1 LLYYR
6 CKEEI
11 DKMQKLAK
19 IENGSAVALTL
30 VDENGALTTYKLA
43 LAVDKAYSFCGE
55 TLKYVFIAENGF
67 GFEGAYSGGATGCGV
82 ESYDIKHLATENRY
96 KILAT
101 DLAEIN
107 VKVDAHNAACDA
119 ERARELEIKAKKD
132 AAVAAALDFEKATTV
147 YDGPAGQLIGKMYRG
162 RYGLDFGYT
171 MLIGKASHEF
181 YINRSKLIN
190 KAGNIS
196 SQAVKT
202 YGAEGRVM
210 AKAALAWE
218 ATSNEQFKL
227 AKASV

>member
-1 LLYYR
+1 
-6 CKEEI
+6 
-11 DKMQKLAK
+11 MQKLAK

-82 ESYDIKHLATENRY
+82 KSYDIKHLATENRY
-96 KILAT
+96 KIFAT

-119 ERARELEIKAKKD
+119 ERARELEIQAKKN
-132 AAVAAALDFEKATTV
+132 AAVAAALDFDKATTV
-147 YDGPAGQLIGKMYRG
+147 YDGPAGQLTGKIYNG
-162 RYGLDFGYT
+162 KYALSFGYT
-171 MLIGKASHEF
+171 MRNGNSSHEF

-218 ATSNEQFKL
+218 TLSNEQFKL